1 MLAGLR
7 KQLERWGPLT
17 EAEFAR
23 VQSGTTLLQSQ
34 SGEYLLENGHFCKH
48 IYFVISGCIQMSLP
62 RGPRRERII
71 QIALEDTFIAD
82 CEYFLEGRP
91 SRFDIQALE
100 DSTVAAMDRGILDHG
115 EAHLSQ
121 KTIHLLQRL
130 LAGLQLRLTALQLG
144 NAKHKFQFLVQQ
156 EPELLLRLSE
166 AKLAAYLEI
175 PLHVLRRLKGDH
187 PSPSK

>member
-1 MLAGLR
+1 MLTGLR

-17 EAEFAR
+17 EVEFSR
-23 VQSGTTLLQSQ
+23 IQSGTTVLHSQ

-62 RGPRRERII
+62 HGPSRERII

-82 CEYFLEGRP
+82 CEYLLEGRP

-100 DSTVAAMDRGILDHG
+100 DSTVAAMDRDILDHD
-115 EAHLSQ
+115 EAHFSQ
-121 KTIHLLQRL
+121 KIIHLLQRL
-130 LAGLQLRLTALQLG
+130 LAGFQLRLTTLQLG
-144 NAKHKFQFLVQQ
+144 NADHKFQFLVRQ

-175 PLHVLRRLKGDH
+175 PLPVLRQLKGDH
-187 PSPSK
+187 PPPYK